1 MTLAFVG
8 HPATGK
14 LVTDD
19 TVAVYGAEAECDV
32 ALRQGDPVEI
42 MAVANEVHADLIV
55 VGNKGMTG
63 AKRFFLNPVPEKV
76 VDLADRDVLVART
89 IAQVASG
96 AGPGREASWY
106 RRESGW
112 PPSWM
117 RTVSCT

>member
-1 MTLAFVG
+1 
-8 HPATGK
+8 
-14 LVTDD
+14 
-19 TVAVYGAEAECDV
+19 
-32 ALRQGDPVEI
+32 

-96 AGPGREASWY
+96 VGPGREASWY